1 MLKAP
6 HLPEPCPM
14 DTSLHTLC
22 ALFAQLGLPDSPADI
37 RAFIASHPLPADT
50 AIEDAPFWNAAQ
62 AAFLK
67 QALDDDADWAELV
80 DTLAARLQQA

>member
-1 MLKAP
+1 
-6 HLPEPCPM
+6 M

-22 ALFAQLGLPDSPADI
+22 TLFAQLGLPDSPAAI
-37 RAFIASHPLPADT
+37 AAFIASHPLPAGT
-50 AIEDAPFWNAAQ
+50 AIEDAPFWSTSQ

>member
-1 MLKAP
+1 
-6 HLPEPCPM
+6 M

-22 ALFAQLGLPDSPADI
+22 TLFAQLGLPDSPADI

-50 AIEDAPFWNAAQ
+50 AIEDAPFWTVAQ

-80 DTLAARLQQA
+80 DTLAARLQQG

>member
-1 MLKAP
+1 
-6 HLPEPCPM
+6 M

-22 ALFAQLGLPDSPADI
+22 ALFAQLGLPDSAADI
-37 RAFIASHPLPADT
+37 RAFIASHPLPPDT

>member
-1 MLKAP
+1 
-6 HLPEPCPM
+6 M

-62 AAFLK
+62 AASSNK
-67 QALDDDADWAELV
+67 RW
-80 DTLAARLQQA
+80 TTTPIGPSW

>member
-1 MLKAP
+1 
-6 HLPEPCPM
+6 M

-22 ALFAQLGLPDSPADI
+22 ALFAQLGLPDSAADI

>member
-1 MLKAP
+1 
-6 HLPEPCPM
+6 M

-22 ALFAQLGLPDSPADI
+22 TLFAQLGLPDSPADI
-37 RAFIASHPLPADT
+37 SAFIASHPLPAGT
-50 AIEDAPFWNAAQ
+50 AIEDAPFWNASQ

-67 QALDDDADWAELV
+67 QALEDDADWAELA